1 MNAKYVYQLFMQIN
15 YAKYLDKTDICIQ
28 LYAVHCFNI
37 PTVSSKALF
46 PYQDTV
52 FSIMGE
58 IYLFLD
64 CMYKTCTWLR
74 RNSTI

>member
-1 MNAKYVYQLFMQIN
+1 MNAKYVYQFFMQIN

-46 PYQDTV
+46 PYQDT
-52 FSIMGE
+52 IITIKCE
-58 IYLFLD
+58 ICLFLD
-64 CMYKTCTWLR
+64 SLYKTCTWLR
-74 RNSTI
+74 RNSSM

>member
-46 PYQDTV
+46 PYQDTI

-64 CMYKTCTWLR
+64 IINKMCTWLKG
-74 RNSTI
+74 NGSI